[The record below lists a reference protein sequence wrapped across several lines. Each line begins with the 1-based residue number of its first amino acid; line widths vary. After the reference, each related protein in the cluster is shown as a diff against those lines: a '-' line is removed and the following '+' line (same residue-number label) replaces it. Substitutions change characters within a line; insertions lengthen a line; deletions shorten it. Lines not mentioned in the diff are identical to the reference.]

1 MLTGYRVIF
10 AVLVAAQSV
19 TQVAPQMQVI
29 GM

>member
-1 MLTGYRVIF
+1 MDYRVIF

-29 GM
+29 GTYR